1 MSEHRNLNS
10 ISRLAV
16 CFLASIWLFG
26 CASQPEAPIE
36 VPIEQVV
43 VTKPPDQSQKISE
56 LERQIA
62 EKQRQCLVDKRR
74 LENSL
79 KELQKQND
87 DLRRKLD
94 GLLDIDRDLRSRGKS
109 R

>member
-1 MSEHRNLNS
+1 MSEHRNWSS
-10 ISRLAV
+10 ISRSAV
-16 CFLASIWLFG
+16 CFLAAIWLYG
-26 CASQPEAPIE
+26 CASRPEAPVE
-36 VPIEQVV
+36 APVEPVV
-43 VTKPPDQSQKISE
+43 VAKPPDQSQKISE

-62 EKQRQCLVDKRR
+62 EKQHQCLVDKRR

-94 GLLDIDRDLRSRGKS
+94 GLLDIDRDLRSRGKA